1 MRSSN
6 IYVLLLAVSF
16 IANITANCQ
25 TKKPCFLVISDTHID
40 TTLAI
45 TTYGSETGKD
55 LWAATLPKLKQV
67 IASEKPSFIIL
78 LGDLPWHAKRDSLPQ
93 LESAKA
99 NTGIV
104 LHDLRELAEAEKIPL
119 LYTPGNNDS
128 QDGDY
133 ASFTATNKKTPFFLD
148 KGHEQDW
155 PMIAN
160 RKAAIADSSIV
171 GLGSYSAWPLGKKSK
186 LRVIVL
192 NTVIFTKSKK
202 NQYSLEP
209 GKQQADAAAT
219 MAWFEKELAAS
230 AGEAVLVAMH
240 VPPGQDSYN
249 NSGNNFWSPTLTYG
263 TNTILDT
270 FLNLVDTY
278 KANII
283 GLLSSHTH
291 MDAIKLLT
299 NRSNQYTNFILSI
312 PAITPDHQNN
322 PAIKL
327 VNYNPD
333 NFTLTN
339 FTTLYNPI
347 KNNGITAWDSSYTF
361 NNEFHCPAGL
371 TLPYYV
377 KTEYAKDTS
386 LKVFKQYVQNIY
398 MVKSPQ
404 PNVNNMTM
412 AVRVR
417 YQK

>member
-1 MRSSN
+1 MRPN
-6 IYVLLLAVSF
+6 IIPLLLLAVCF
-16 IANITANCQ
+16 IAHITASSQ
-25 TKKPCFLVISDTHID
+25 TKKPSFLVISDTHID
-40 TTLAI
+40 TSLAI
-45 TTYGSETGKD
+45 STYGSETGKD

-67 IASEKPSFIIL
+67 IATEKPSFIIL
-78 LGDLPWHAKRDSLPQ
+78 LGDLPWHAKRDSMHQ

-104 LHDLRELAEAEKIPL
+104 LQNLRELAQAEKIPL

-128 QDGDY
+128 QNGDY
-133 ASFTATNKKTPFFLD
+133 AAFTANNKQTPFYLD
-148 KGHEQDW
+148 KGHEQEW
-155 PMIAN
+155 PMITN
-160 RKAAIADSSIV
+160 RKASIADSSIL
-171 GLGSYSAWPLGKKSK
+171 GLGSYSAWPLGKKGK
-186 LRVIVL
+186 LKVIVL

-202 NQYSLEP
+202 NPYSLDP
-209 GKQQADAAAT
+209 GKQQADAAIT
-219 MAWFEKELAAS
+219 MAWFENELAAS
-230 AGEAVLVAMH
+230 TGESVLIAMH

-263 TNTILDT
+263 NNTILDT

-278 KANII
+278 KANIV

-299 NRSNQYTNFILSI
+299 NRSNQYSNFILSV

-333 NFTLTN
+333 NFTLTS

-347 KNNGITAWDSSYTF
+347 KNNGITGWDSSYTF

-371 TLPYYV
+371 TIPYYV

-398 MVKSPQ
+398 MVKSQQ
-404 PNVNNMTM
+404 PNVNSMTM

-417 YQK
+417 YQR